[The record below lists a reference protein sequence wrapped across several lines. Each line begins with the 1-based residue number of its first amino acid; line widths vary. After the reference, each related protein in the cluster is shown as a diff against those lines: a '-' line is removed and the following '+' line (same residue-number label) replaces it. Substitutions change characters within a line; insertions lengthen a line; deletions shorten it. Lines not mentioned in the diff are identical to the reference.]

1 MAGEDAAG
9 APAGPAVEGPLPLVA
24 LRYTL
29 GPRTVV
35 ADLAGVSVVRTAT
48 RPDTVEGNA
57 LHLHA
62 APRPGDVARLLGLWD
77 DRFGGLPGIEHVRV
91 RWVEPADRD
100 PAELAAL
107 VEEATRAGLA
117 VDTATHLELDA
128 PVGVEP
134 AVGVELVAPDD
145 PRRWHGAAVLY
156 RHGGWDGDDT
166 GARDRDE
173 LWAWRVD
180 GWRVLAEQ
188 GRGLTR
194 LALRHGTPVG
204 VASLAWDPKL
214 DLAAHDRGHAGLAA
228 VSDVLVHPAHH
239 GTGVEATLVAGV
251 VGDLLDGHPRALVTA
266 RTSSVVLP
274 PAGEGPGPG
283 PVPGAVLDD
292 GGVPTPPAHAAAGA
306 VTHRLLGFR
315 PTATLGGLRRR

>member
-1 MAGEDAAG
+1 MAGSAG
-9 APAGPAVEGPLPLVA
+9 AGPAAEGPLELVA

-35 ADLAGVSVVRTAT
+35 ADLDGVTVVRTAT

-62 APRPGDVARLLGLWD
+62 APRPGDLARLLALWD
-77 DRFGGLPGIEHVRV
+77 DRFGGLPGIDHVRF
-91 RWVEPADRD
+91 RWVEPGDRD
-100 PAELAAL
+100 PAEHAAL
-107 VEEATRAGLA
+107 VEEAAGLGLA
-117 VDTATHLELDA
+117 IDTATHLELDA
-128 PVGVEP
+128 PVAVEP
-134 AVGVELVAPDD
+134 AAGVDLVAPDD

-156 RHGGWDGDDT
+156 RHGGWDGDAAD
-166 GARDRDE
+166 ARDRDE
-173 LWAWRVD
+173 LWAWRTD

-214 DLAAHDRGHAGLAA
+214 DLAAHGRGQAGLAA
-228 VSDVLVHPAHH
+228 ISDVLVYPAHH
-239 GTGVEATLVAGV
+239 RTGVEAALVAGV
-251 VGDLLDGHPRALVTA
+251 VADLLAGHGNALVTA
-266 RTSSVVLP
+266 RTSSVVV
-274 PAGEGPGPG
+274 PAAGVQAP
-283 PVPGAVLDD
+283 AARDD
-292 GGVPTPPAHAAAGA
+292 AGVPTPPAHAAAGA
-306 VTHRLLGFR
+306 VAYRLLGFR